1 MTAHQ
6 KTAALQ
12 IAHDLDQ
19 NDTQQVLHGGGIAW
33 VASCTCGQY
42 TCKPQSSPEDAR
54 RELYRH
60 VRKMFRQI
68 EKIQQAAHEAKSVAG
83 HTLRSGLQAI
93 VDSPGP
99 VTKGRLIALLSD
111 HPE

>member
-1 MTAHQ
+1 MGPMTANPN
-6 KTAALQ
+6 TPVV
-12 IAHDLDQ
+12 HDIDQ
-19 NDTQQVLHGGGIAW
+19 NDVQQVPHHGGLAW
-33 VASCTCGQY
+33 VSSCTCREY

-60 VRKMFRQI
+60 VRKMFRRI
-68 EKIQQAAHEAKSVAG
+68 EKSQQAAHEAKSVAG

-99 VTKGRLIALLSD
+99 VTKGRLIALLSA